1 MSTEES
7 RALVDRLRMPERK
20 GGGLRTFGIRL
31 PSQKENS
38 DDSSTPH
45 ERLNDKGPGSLEGI
59 ERQPGSP
66 ATNETRSQC
75 EHGDGP
81 NERPPELPETGDCQ
95 GVFDPCNIDEFNILE
110 FSDPLIPD
118 EDAQNDD
125 GYVEFW

>member
-1 MSTEES
+1 
-7 RALVDRLRMPERK
+7 MPERK

-81 NERPPELPETGDCQ
+81 NERPPELPVTGDCQ
-95 GVFDPCNIDEFNILE
+95 GVFDWEIGNLDE
-110 FSDPLIPD
+110 FSDSLSPHEF
-118 EDAQNDD
+118 EDALYDD
-125 GYVEFW
+125 GS